1 MSEETIIM
9 KGALEDHLGR
19 IIHPDTEADQVMTQN
34 GKTVEEMLAELL
46 ANFAN
51 YFPLTGGRLN
61 GNLWVGGKMITL
73 PNFGTVMCTNDGTVL
88 FGCNVYLHTVNNTYH
103 YMATHASMGAK
114 GIVMRF
120 GQPGIWYFDT
130 GSIATVANAEFTP
143 TLISLTDKSTKEFTG
158 DLNSITENTIID
170 CTGRANGPGE
180 GWYFV
185 QHISHSADPV
195 NWATQIAYSLNSNDV
210 KRRRKNGG
218 VWTAWDRLLNESAYH
233 TMFYSTA
240 QPTAS
245 VGKNGD
251 VWDVYV

>member
-1 MSEETIIM
+1 MSETTIM

-19 IIHPDTEADQVMTQN
+19 IIYPDTEADQVMTGD
-34 GKTVEEMLAELL
+34 GKTVEEKLAELL

-51 YFPLTGGRLN
+51 YLPLTGGRLN

-143 TLISLTDKSTKEFTG
+143 NLVSITDKATKLHSG
-158 DLNSITENTIID
+158 NDLNNITDNALIDGNTM
-170 CTGRANGPGE
+170 ANAPDSD
-180 GWYFV
+180 WFYV
-185 QHISHSADPV
+185 QHFTHSQNKSH
-195 NWATQIAYSLNSNDV
+195 ATQIAYAFFTSDV
-210 KRRRKNGG
+210 YRRRKDKG
-218 VWTAWDRLLNESAYH
+218 VWTPWEPFMTQSNTPTQH
-233 TMFYSTA
+233 YSTVA
-240 QPTAS
+240 PTAS
-245 VGKNGD
+245 DGNDGD